1 MSKDHKRE
9 YKEMGR
15 VEILAGFLRNRQKYP
30 NYAHFHIGELF
41 QDSCAFDC
49 GRAAK
54 AAKFVRWILC
64 VSANRTENIF
74 HFIGNGYYVLC
85 VFISKC
91 FVIRFHQF
99 CIIRW
104 TIKRIVIAIQCFM
117 HLPMKSLSRATQ
129 LHVAHQ
135 QYNTNTTWTSLT
147 SVANKMFKKKLRFFF
162 AFACVA
168 CNEAFEYVCCLYVFF
183 FISSEP
189 PLSLSYLSC
198 RIYSALAMLPLYV
211 KETIKI
217 CVRLK
222 GMNKKTKR
230 IQDNWRSTTNCMK
243 CNG

>member
-15 VEILAGFLRNRQKYP
+15 VEILAGFLRNCQKYS

-64 VSANRTENIF
+64 VSVNRTESIF

-117 HLPMKSLSRATQ
+117 HLPMKSLSRVTQ

-147 SVANKMFKKKLRFFF
+147 SVANKMFKNKLRFFSPSPVLH
-162 AFACVA
+162 ATRHLSMSVVYMC
-168 CNEAFEYVCCLYVFF
+168 FF
-183 FISSEP
+183 LFLQSRH
-189 PLSLSYLSC
+189 YLC
-198 RIYSALAMLPLYV
+198 RIYLAEYIRRSQCCHCML
-211 KETIKI
+211 
-217 CVRLK
+217 R
-222 GMNKKTKR
+222 KR
-230 IQDNWRSTTNCMK
+230 
-243 CNG
+243 